1 MLRRIRTT
9 LALVVFVLITLLFL
23 DVTGTLHKYFGWL
36 ASIQFWPALLALHV
50 GVLALLV
57 VLTLVFGRIYCSI
70 ICPLGVMQ
78 DVVSRLHGIR
88 KKNRFTYSKEKR
100 WLRYT
105 VLAVFIVSALAGVNA
120 VVSLLA
126 PYSSYGRIAGSLM
139 KPVYEAGNNV
149 LAAIAESVNSYAFYS
164 VDVWLKSLP
173 TLIVAS
179 VTLVVIA
186 VLAWRGGRTYCNT
199 ICPVGTIL
207 SFLARFSWFKVRID
221 GSKCV
226 NCGLCTKNCKASAI
240 DFKNHKIDYSRCVV
254 CGDCIGKCHKG
265 AISLSSRRADK
276 RTSRQVNKQTS
287 GQADKRTSQ
296 NADSANLLVNSS
308 AGVLSTNESRR
319 SFLLGVAVAATGA
332 ALAQEKKKVD
342 GGLAAI
348 EDKVAPR
355 RLTPLTPP
363 GSLSAQHFAQHCT
376 ACQLC
381 VSTCPNGVL
390 RPSTD
395 LSTFMQPTMSYER
408 GYCRPECTKCGE
420 VCPTGAIKPI
430 TRAIKS
436 ATQIGHAVWLKKNCV
451 PLTDGVECGNCA
463 PLPHGSHHHD
473 TPEPQGRAFAEDT
486 RCQRGPLHRL
496 RSVRELVPRP
506 SVQRDL
512 RRGSRGSQGGL
523 SENGPLPLPRW
534 GSEGWRF
541 YLQVNPNFRFNKTSV
556 CEKNAKTPC
565 ERRLFAL
572 QKASF

>member
-1 MLRRIRTT
+1 MLRRIRTI

-23 DVTGTLHKYFGWL
+23 DVTGTLHRYFGWL

-50 GVLALLV
+50 GVVALLV
-57 VLTLVFGRIYCSI
+57 VLTLVFGRIYCSV

-78 DVVSRLHGIR
+78 DVISRLHGIR

-100 WLRYT
+100 WLRYG
-105 VLAVFIVSALAGVNA
+105 VLVVFVASALAGVNA

-126 PYSSYGRIAGSLM
+126 PYSSYGRIASSLM

-149 LAAIAESVNSYAFYS
+149 LATIAEHLDSYAFYS
-164 VDVWLKSLP
+164 VDIWMKSLP
-173 TLIVAS
+173 TLIIAS

-199 ICPVGTIL
+199 VCPVGTIL
-207 SFLARFSWFKVRID
+207 SFLARFSWLKVRID

-254 CGDCIGKCHKG
+254 CGDCIDKCNKG
-265 AISLSSRRADK
+265 AISLSHSLP
-276 RTSRQVNKQTS
+276 RQDEQR
-287 GQADKRTSQ
+287 QASQ
-296 NADSANLLVNSS
+296 SS
-308 AGVLSTNESRR
+308 PTGGVEGAGRR
-319 SFLLGVAVAATGA
+319 SFLLGLAVASTAA

-348 EDKVAPR
+348 EDKIAPK

-363 GSLSAQHFAQHCT
+363 GSLSAQHFAKHCT

-390 RPSTD
+390 RPSTG

-430 TRAIKS
+430 TRAQKS
-436 ATQIGHAVWLKKNCV
+436 ATQIGHAVWIKKNCV

-463 PLPHGSHHHD
+463 RHCPTGAITMVPLDPNDEHS
-473 TPEPQGRAFAEDT
+473 PKIPAVNEA
-486 RCQRGPLHRL
+486 RCIGCGACENLCPARPFSAIYVEGHEVHRE
-496 RSVRELVPRP
+496 V
-506 SVQRDL
+506 
-512 RRGSRGSQGGL
+512 
-523 SENGPLPLPRW
+523 
-534 GSEGWRF
+534 
-541 YLQVNPNFRFNKTSV
+541 
-556 CEKNAKTPC
+556 
-565 ERRLFAL
+565 
-572 QKASF
+572 